1 MNSYVQALR
10 LPFLTGSLMPVL
22 AGGALAYW
30 AEKTGDLLMLGLT
43 LLGVGSLHL
52 GANLI
57 NDYFDA
63 QGSDPLNLKITP
75 FSGGSRVIQNQ
86 QFSAGTIKIM
96 ALSFFGLAIAA
107 GLTLIYLG
115 RPLVAVL
122 GLLGLLGGYY
132 YSAQPLQLMSRGLGE
147 LDIFLVFGPLIT
159 WGTYYVMVGKLKTVA
174 FMAGVPFGFL
184 IAAVIWINQFPDFEA
199 DREVGKYHLVAQ
211 LGLAASR
218 WVYAGLMLGPFIFL
232 LILVEVYWL
241 PDLLFAALL
250 PLPLAVRAIR
260 LLWRHYQTYEEIIP
274 AQALTLM
281 VPAAWYIIWETRSCG
296 SACVRSPNRSRPCRC
311 C

>member
-1 MNSYVQALR
+1 MNVYLQALR
-10 LPFLTGSLMPVL
+10 LPFLTGSLMPVA

-30 AEKTGDLLMLGLT
+30 LEKTTNLPMLGLT
-43 LLGVGSLHL
+43 LLGVGMLHL

-63 QGSDPLNLKITP
+63 QGSDPINLKLTP

-86 QFSAGTIKIM
+86 QFSASTIKNM
-96 ALSFFGLAIAA
+96 AWACFALAIAS

-122 GLLGLLGGYY
+122 GVLGLLGGYA
-132 YSAQPLQLMSRGLGE
+132 YSAQPVQLMSRGMGE

-159 WGTYYVMVGKLKTVA
+159 LGTYYVLVDKLTLVA
-174 FMAGVPFGFL
+174 FMAGIPFGFL
-184 IAAVIWINQFPDFEA
+184 IAAVIWINQFPDIEA
-199 DREVGKYHLVAQ
+199 DREVGKNHLVAQ
-211 LGLAASR
+211 LGLSASR
-218 WVYAGLMLGPFIFL
+218 WVYAGLMLGPFVFL
-232 LILVEVYWL
+232 PILVEVYGL

-260 LLWRHYQTYEEIIP
+260 VLCHHYHTYEKIIP
-274 AQALTLM
+274 AQALTIQTHLLFGLTM
-281 VPAAWYIIWETRSCG
+281 TLSLLYAAWFR
-296 SACVRSPNRSRPCRC
+296 
-311 C
+311 